1 MMKKGRDDRAE
12 RSSGTATTGILERSG
27 VFDLGR
33 RVLAAWNLGRRALA
47 PA

>member
-12 RSSGTATTGILERSG
+12 RSSGMDPTGILESGG
-27 VFDLGR
+27 VFDLCR